1 MLAFTLSSLKDATS
15 HLFTQPSF
23 DDFDVL
29 SVTIVSYIT
38 FSMDGHL
45 NAAFFEDADTQ
56 PDKLCSWQR
65 LRPVCFSIIKG
76 IHALPLHP
84 GSGGA
89 LRSGGRSGGGGQSRL
104 RSGLRPD
111 VGGVAPGVRPADR
124 ALRLAAPPLIPGEGV
139 PPEKSMPENGA
150 QPRPYAFSGK
160 SVRNAFRGFFCRNE
174 GFPRIFPMECN
185 LLWLKMFGSLF
196 RAGTCCR
203 RAVCI
208 SSEKSVSLSEEPAP
222 EGGRLI
228 ALGGLLPAGRIL
240 PAKR

>member
-76 IHALPLHP
+76 FSLDRD
-84 GSGGA
+84 SE
-89 LRSGGRSGGGGQSRL
+89 RL
-104 RSGLRPD
+104 WD
-111 VGGVAPGVRPADR
+111 HYVAAWIKQKQLD
-124 ALRLAAPPLIPGEGV
+124 
-139 PPEKSMPENGA
+139 
-150 QPRPYAFSGK
+150 F
-160 SVRNAFRGFFCRNE
+160 
-174 GFPRIFPMECN
+174 
-185 LLWLKMFGSLF
+185 
-196 RAGTCCR
+196 
-203 RAVCI
+203 
-208 SSEKSVSLSEEPAP
+208 EEA
-222 EGGRLI
+222 
-228 ALGGLLPAGRIL
+228 
-240 PAKR
+240 